1 MHCSCSQRAAANEWM
16 QNHNKYPS
24 SRESLTSRKS
34 NLKTP
39 SKPGSS
45 SSLNRQSRNRQEQQ
59 RSATLPRSSSN
70 PRHRKTP
77 NVSTIFND
85 SITSSHVNLHQQT
98 NSSYYRQR
106 RKSDMAPWQRKS
118 ADAALKCTCRNSCY
132 FCELNY
138 PKVINNNLSTSTNA
152 LSFSNHPPP
161 ATSSYS
167 INNLNYVQHQ
177 NIPTNNSSLNLH
189 QYSFPNNNL
198 VPNYQH
204 HHSMINL
211 NHIGA
216 NNNTK
221 ATEMAEDS
229 PPIPAPPI
237 PPLNPSCARC
247 RFTANSSSNPTINCS
262 QNGVGC
268 GLSNQNSVP
277 GFTASAVVAPVATMS
292 DNVVANCFAGEFH
305 DWIIAC
311 TKFFRVG
318 RPSVEN
324 LSRWKLIFRNLLGVF
339 IATLKISSKPKSQQW
354 NIFEY

>member
-16 QNHNKYPS
+16 QNAIHNKYPS
-24 SRESLTSRKS
+24 STPLTKSRESLTSRKS
-34 NLKTP
+34 SLKTP

-59 RSATLPRSSSN
+59 RSATLPRSTSN
-70 PRHRKTP
+70 PRHRTTP

-85 SITSSHVNLHQQT
+85 SIANSNVNLHQQT

-106 RKSDMAPWQRKS
+106 RKSDMAPWHRKS
-118 ADAALKCTCRNSCY
+118 ADAQKCTCRNSCY

-138 PKVINNNLSTSTNA
+138 PKVINNNFSTSTNA
-152 LSFSNHPPP
+152 LSFSNQPLP

-167 INNLNYVQHQ
+167 INNLNYMQHQ
-177 NIPTNNSSLNLH
+177 NIPTNNSALNLH
-189 QYSFPNNNL
+189 QYSFPNNNHKNNL
-198 VPNYQH
+198 ATNYHH

-216 NNNTK
+216 NTK
-221 ATEMAEDS
+221 STEMAENS

-268 GLSNQNSVP
+268 GLSNQNSAP

-292 DNVVANCFAGEFH
+292 DNVAANCFAGEFY

-311 TKFFRVG
+311 TKFSLFGGWMVRGKFV
-318 RPSVEN
+318 
-324 LSRWKLIFRNLLGVF
+324 
-339 IATLKISSKPKSQQW
+339 TLKVNFP
-354 NIFEY
+354 